1 MPIETQRAWLT
12 EETDG
17 HARIELAEL
26 LLRRPTGSFV
36 ECSDEKQC
44 TRKIHR
50 LQELLG
56 DAIVGYEPPDDGI
69 AEPMASTVRYNAE
82 ELTARF
88 LMVDREE
95 VAEDDLP
102 VCSPQSPLGTALNG
116 AKAGDRRKFS
126 VRGGNVVIVTLVM
139 PSPIV
144 APTIRARHD
153 ELPSVVA
160 ARAAS
165 VGPTGVRRR
174 PRISDPRPRMGTASV
189 RDPTS
194 LPSLHGPVADPFQET
209 CRAQ

>member
-12 EETDG
+12 EETYG

-26 LLRRPTGSFV
+26 LLRRATGSFV

-44 TRKIHR
+44 TRRIRR

-88 LMVDREE
+88 LMADREE

-116 AKAGDRRKFS
+116 AKAETVASSPFAAGKVRHGE
-126 VRGGNVVIVTLVM
+126 RGGRSCSLVSGQRKAVR
-139 PSPIV
+139 PR
-144 APTIRARHD
+144 AP
-153 ELPSVVA
+153 
-160 ARAAS
+160 
-165 VGPTGVRRR
+165 
-174 PRISDPRPRMGTASV
+174 PRISDLRPDWA
-189 RDPTS
+189 P
-194 LPSLHGPVADPFQET
+194 LPFAMRRRCPLSHGPVADPFQET
-209 CRAQ
+209 CRVQ